1 MESASNSYKNSNA
14 RHLYH
19 LQLGSSFVCLFVL
32 VFILPLSSEIGHSKA
47 YIACLF
53 KKKKPSGFMKPCSCS
68 ALKEFKSDSMAT
80 AQLPS
85 CEENDVLMGWNLIL
99 MAWKWRH
106 YLEILVLS
114 ITLRVPN
121 QRLKTPK
128 YYPACLPKYMRE
140 GTNSASNDISI
151 NDEEKGF

>member
-1 MESASNSYKNSNA
+1 MELASNSYKNSSA
-14 RHLYH
+14 FYGLVKREKKALI
-19 LQLGSSFVCLFVL
+19 SSAVRLIFILFACLFVL

-85 CEENDVLMGWNLIL
+85 CEENDVLMG
-99 MAWKWRH
+99 
-106 YLEILVLS
+106 EI
-114 ITLRVPN
+114 
-121 QRLKTPK
+121 
-128 YYPACLPKYMRE
+128 
-140 GTNSASNDISI
+140 
-151 NDEEKGF
+151 